1 MSEKRFRRDLL
12 LLEISSYFQK
22 GVRVTLRAAW
32 LGMGTFLIAWSANT
46 LFGWLPDPKHWV
58 WFSIAIFV
66 LSITGII
73 WPWPRR
79 KRFTW
84 KLDRLMGGKEQL
96 STAWDVIVKGDTSN
110 VSRALVDDAL
120 GLLGGYRKQ
129 ILLKGWW
136 LFPDL
141 TSAAVV
147 VILLV
152 LVFTTKPVA
161 YEITREAGNLPLP
174 PISEEPSL
182 RDVFPS
188 GSAGLQKLADFS
200 SQNEVTQ
207 GVPQDKEIG
216 GAELSPEDYQKVTE
230 ALLELGNELSK
241 NAATYDVGEA
251 LIHLEMEQAASAM
264 DALASSAG
272 QLSSETRTDLAQS
285 IQEAAEKL
293 EDLSSLEILPHMQD
307 AAQALVNDDGSDQSA
322 SIENGLENLAS
333 DLREVNDLLNFE
345 LNRSLGES
353 GGDRGDDVSSGP
365 GQGAGLSASSDRGN
379 PEPIFRLSGE
389 GQTIDLESL
398 SENMRTALR
407 PVNPIGELQASPS
420 SGPRSS
426 VSTGSSTVIEADMVP
441 YRFPWKW
448 RDVVSKY
455 FSP

>member
-1 MSEKRFRRDLL
+1 MSEKRFRRNLL
-12 LLEISSYFQK
+12 LLEILSLFQK
-22 GVRVTLRAAW
+22 GVRVTVRAAW
-32 LGMGTFLIAWSANT
+32 LGLGTFLVAWSANA
-46 LFGWLPDPKHWV
+46 LFGWLPDPKHWG
-58 WFSIAIFV
+58 WFSFAIFV
-66 LSITGII
+66 LSLTGII
-73 WPWPRR
+73 LPWPRR

-84 KLDRLMGGKEQL
+84 KLDRRLGGNEQI
-96 STAWDVIVKGDTSN
+96 STAWEVIVKGDIGK
-110 VSRALVDDAL
+110 VSQALVDDAL
-120 GLLGGYRKQ
+120 DLLAGYRKQ

-136 LFPDL
+136 LLPDL
-141 TSAAVV
+141 ISTAIV

-152 LVFTTKPVA
+152 VVFTTRPVT
-161 YEITREAGNLPLP
+161 YEITREAGNLPLQ
-174 PISEEPSL
+174 PIADEPSL

-188 GSAGLQKLADFS
+188 GSPGLQKLADFS
-200 SQNEVTQ
+200 GQNDVNHGVSQV
-207 GVPQDKEIG
+207 KETG
-216 GAELSPEDYQKVTE
+216 EAEISPEDYQKVTE
-230 ALLELGNELSK
+230 ALLEMGNELSK

-264 DALASSAG
+264 DALASSAA

-293 EDLSSLEILPHMQD
+293 EDLSSLDILPHMQD
-307 AAQALVNDDGSDQSA
+307 AAQALVNEDGSDQSA
-322 SIENGLENLAS
+322 SIQNGLENLAS
-333 DLREVNDLLNFE
+333 DLREVNDLLNSR
-345 LNRSLGES
+345 LNSSLAES
-353 GGDRGDDVSSGP
+353 GGDRSESASSGP

-379 PEPIFRLSGE
+379 PEPIFRLFGE

-407 PVNPIGELQASPS
+407 PVNPTGELQTSPS

-426 VSTGSSTVIEADMVP
+426 VFTESSIVIEADLVP

>member
-12 LLEISSYFQK
+12 LLEISSLFQK

-46 LFGWLPDPKHWV
+46 LFGWLPNSKHWV

-66 LSITGII
+66 LSLTGII

-96 STAWDVIVKGDTSN
+96 STAWDVIFKGDTSK

-120 GLLGGYRKQ
+120 QLLGGYRKQ

-136 LFPDL
+136 LLPDL
-141 TSAAVV
+141 ISAAVV

-152 LVFTTKPVA
+152 LMFTTRPIA
-161 YEITREAGNLPLP
+161 YEITRQAGNLPLQ
-174 PISEEPSL
+174 PIPEEPSL

-200 SQNEVTQ
+200 DQNEVSR
-207 GVPQDKEIG
+207 GVSQVQETG
-216 GAELSPEDYQKVTE
+216 GTELSPEDYQKVTE
-230 ALLELGNELSK
+230 ALFELGNELSK
-241 NAATYDVGEA
+241 SAATYDVGEA

-264 DALASSAG
+264 DALASSAA
-272 QLSSETRTDLAQS
+272 QLSPETRTDLAQS
-285 IQEAAEKL
+285 IREAAEKL
-293 EDLSSLEILPHMQD
+293 EDLSSLKILPHMQD
-307 AAQALVNDDGSDQSA
+307 AAQALINDDGSDQSE
-322 SIENGLENLAS
+322 SIQNGLENLAS
-333 DLREVNDLLNFE
+333 DLREVDDLLNSK
-345 LNRSLGES
+345 LNSSLGES
-353 GGDRGDDVSSGP
+353 DGDRSEGVSSGP

-379 PEPIFRLSGE
+379 PEPILRLSGE

-407 PVNPIGELQASPS
+407 PVNPTGELQESPS
-420 SGPRSS
+420 SGPRNSI
-426 VSTGSSTVIEADMVP
+426 STGSSTVIEADLVP